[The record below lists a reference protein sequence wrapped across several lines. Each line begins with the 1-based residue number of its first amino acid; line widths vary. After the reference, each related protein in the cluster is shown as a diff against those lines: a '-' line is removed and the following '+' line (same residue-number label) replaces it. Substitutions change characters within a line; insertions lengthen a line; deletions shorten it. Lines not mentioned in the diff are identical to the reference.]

1 MLNPGHCVG
10 FILRRGSNL
19 SRVVRRCCSA
29 ATSVSIS
36 WFRKFAK
43 SPMTRRSQN
52 LRILSLL
59 GGSTKIKNLI
69 CTVQLY
75 NFKIMPVS
83 KTCMSNSQHALFP
96 GEQSSCFPRFSSR
109 CTSTAPKEG
118 RLSPRR
124 ETWSPDLTENGQGC
138 D

>member
-83 KTCMSNSQHALFP
+83 KPACPIPSMLFSLENNRHVFPDFRHGAPPLLQRRVDFPHDVRP
-96 GEQSSCFPRFSSR
+96 GVQI
-109 CTSTAPKEG
+109 
-118 RLSPRR
+118 
-124 ETWSPDLTENGQGC
+124 
-138 D
+138 